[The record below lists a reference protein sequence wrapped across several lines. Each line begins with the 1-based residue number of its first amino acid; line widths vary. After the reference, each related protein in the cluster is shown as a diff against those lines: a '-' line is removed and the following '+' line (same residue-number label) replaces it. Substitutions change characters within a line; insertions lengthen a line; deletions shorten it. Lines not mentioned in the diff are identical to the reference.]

1 MCSEPALNAAR
12 STRYVTSHT
21 IDGGTACQRGDE
33 DKRNQFSHAPAYG
46 CCLLLFFCLEP
57 PDLGEEPYPV
67 PVDRQCLLRIVQLG
81 LMGNTADAVLMDR
94 DHVAPR
100 CQYTVECAGGGD
112 EFLAVASA
120 QHGADH
126 RLGGGRA
133 HAHQVAAAGGIDAV
147 GAPVEHL

>member
-21 IDGGTACQRGDE
+21 IDGGTAGQRGDE

-67 PVDRQCLLRIVQLG
+67 PVDWQCIFKIVQLR
-81 LMGNTADAVLMDR
+81 LVGNTTDAVLVDR
-94 DHVAPR
+94 DHVTPR
-100 CQYTVECAGGGD
+100 RQYPVERACGGD
-112 EFLAVASA
+112 EVCAIARA
-120 QHGADH
+120 QHRADH
-126 RLGGGRA
+126 RLCRLRDRKSTRLNSSHSGESRMPSSA
-133 HAHQVAAAGGIDAV
+133 
-147 GAPVEHL
+147 